1 MSKKNEKKIIEK
13 LKVLKPTVYAD
24 IKPNDR
30 NFKKLFFKTQKP
42 K

>member
-1 MSKKNEKKIIEK
+1 MSKANEKKIIEK
-13 LKVLKPTVYAD
+13 LKVLKPEVYAN
-24 IKPNDR
+24 IKSDDR

>member
-1 MSKKNEKKIIEK
+1 MSKANEKKIIEK
-13 LKVLKPTVYAD
+13 LKVLKPQVYAD

>member
-1 MSKKNEKKIIEK
+1 MSKANEKKIIEK

-24 IKPNDR
+24 IKPNNRD
-30 NFKKLFFKTQKP
+30 FKKLFFKTQKP

>member
-1 MSKKNEKKIIEK
+1 MSKKNEKQIIEK

-30 NFKKLFFKTQKP
+30 NFKKLFFQTQKP